1 VPKITFIE
9 HDGTEHVVD
18 AAIGQSIMQAAL
30 DNLIPS
36 ILGQCGGDCTCG
48 TCHCYVAHEWAGAA
62 GTPAQGEQAMLE
74 YTLGVQPNSRLSCQL
89 VLDAQMDGIVLH
101 LPQSQL

>member
-1 VPKITFIE
+1 MPIITFIE
-9 HDGTEHVVD
+9 HDGTEHAV
-18 AAIGQSIMQAAL
+18 AATTGQTVMQAAV

-48 TCHCYVAHEWAGAA
+48 TCHCYVDGEWADRIAA
-62 GTPAQGEQAMLE
+62 AADDEKAMLE
-74 YTLGVQPNSRLSCQL
+74 FTLGVQQTSRLSCQI
-89 VLDAQMDGIVLH
+89 VVSEQIEGIVLR